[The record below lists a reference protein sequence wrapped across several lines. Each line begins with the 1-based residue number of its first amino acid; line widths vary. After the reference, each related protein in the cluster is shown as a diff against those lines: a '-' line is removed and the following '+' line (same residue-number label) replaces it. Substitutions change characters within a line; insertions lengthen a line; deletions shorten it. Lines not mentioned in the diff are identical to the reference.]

1 MVRQKGGLK
10 WKQGADGCIFKPS
23 VLCKGA
29 THENPP
35 NTISKVVPKGSIDEY
50 VESVISSR
58 FRNVV
63 DGKGVLIASQ
73 RCTPEFSFVN
83 DWESKTIQA
92 AKKNTPCKTIDTK
105 HPDLYTNFVIE
116 RYDTDFFSAVNPPAI
131 GTAPPVQLDLLST
144 LKLLRRSL
152 NAAVALVPDDGPW
165 VIGLDFHIGN
175 ILVKLDAEPFSS
187 LADWGRTLIIQDPN
201 DLNSIRAGLLNA
213 AEMFIDANLMPKVP
227 DPIPAP
233 YKKLDYI
240 RFTYYA
246 GGPTH
251 NYDQFGIEGRRAMDI
266 LLHRQQPHWRLV
278 DFQLEIPLV
287 RVNSIYGILRSAK
300 KYSSLSQLPNIDLLL
315 VELQIATSQQDII
328 DTLNTYIQVPGI
340 ANYID
345 LPTFFPPATPGG
357 FRKKKKTLK
366 RRART
371 TRRGRR

>member
-116 RYDTDFFSAVNPPAI
+116 
-131 GTAPPVQLDLLST
+131 
-144 LKLLRRSL
+144 
-152 NAAVALVPDDGPW
+152 
-165 VIGLDFHIGN
+165 
-175 ILVKLDAEPFSS
+175 
-187 LADWGRTLIIQDPN
+187 
-201 DLNSIRAGLLNA
+201 
-213 AEMFIDANLMPKVP
+213 
-227 DPIPAP
+227 
-233 YKKLDYI
+233 
-240 RFTYYA
+240 
-246 GGPTH
+246 
-251 NYDQFGIEGRRAMDI
+251 
-266 LLHRQQPHWRLV
+266 
-278 DFQLEIPLV
+278 
-287 RVNSIYGILRSAK
+287 
-300 KYSSLSQLPNIDLLL
+300 
-315 VELQIATSQQDII
+315 
-328 DTLNTYIQVPGI
+328 
-340 ANYID
+340 
-345 LPTFFPPATPGG
+345 
-357 FRKKKKTLK
+357 
-366 RRART
+366 
-371 TRRGRR
+371 